1 MMGGDAQHSRD
12 SNEFTESSPLLTGDR
27 PRRPSHRP
35 TLSVTSLPSVH
46 VPKLHNG
53 RIIVNLLCII
63 ALIASSS
70 TGFTGIPVTRVL
82 EDIVCRQYYGAK
94 DGTGGPIDEQD
105 CKKNAIQEK
114 VAFVMALSSSLDA
127 AVGFVAA
134 FPWGLAADRIGRKPV
149 VTIALFGLLVNVFWG
164 IAVLCFDGALPVE
177 LIWLGSAGLL
187 FGGGNAV
194 LVGIILSMITD
205 STTEEERA
213 VAFMRLHVASLVG
226 NLVSPAVSSIMMERM
241 GPWPSIWVAVSC
253 IVISGISFLFV
264 PETLK
269 HQPAQ
274 DDTQE
279 PERGSEPEA
288 AGRESR
294 MSHVIARFKD
304 SLSILKSP
312 SLILLLL
319 TCLGSAPII
328 SATLQFMAQFISK
341 RYGIRLAQTGYVQ
354 STYGIAQVI
363 QAFIIL
369 PWLTRKIM
377 KSTTPARFRAT
388 DEHHRDLSLARW
400 SFGFLIVGVLVLGLS
415 PTLAVFV
422 FGLLLMALGS
432 SFGSLNKSLMSLYVD
447 PEHRSRLFSLV
458 GMVEVVGS
466 VYAQPMLAV
475 LFALGMELGGGW
487 IGLPYYVLSIIVA
500 LTGSLLFFVKVPNEA
515 RVLSTT
521 RENEYHDD

>member
-1 MMGGDAQHSRD
+1 MMGGDVQHSQD
-12 SNEFTESSPLLTGDR
+12 LTESSPLLTDQQ
-27 PRRPSHRP
+27 PRRPSRR

-46 VPKLHNG
+46 IPQLHNG

-63 ALIASSS
+63 ALIASSAN
-70 TGFTGIPVTRVL
+70 GFTSIPVTRVL
-82 EDIVCRQYYGAK
+82 EDIVCRQYYGGK
-94 DGTGGPIDEQD
+94 DGASGPIDEQD

-134 FPWGLAADRIGRKPV
+134 FPWGLVADRIGRKPV
-149 VTIALFGLLVNVFWG
+149 VTIALLGLLINLFWG
-164 IAVLCFDGALPVE
+164 IAILCFDGALPVE
-177 LIWLGSAGLL
+177 LIWVGSAGFLI
-187 FGGGNAV
+187 GGGNAV

-226 NLVSPAVSSIMMERM
+226 NLVSPAISSVMMERM
-241 GPWPSIWVAVSC
+241 GPWPSIWVAVSA
-253 IVISGISFLFV
+253 ILISGISFLFV

-269 HQPAQ
+269 HHPPQSN
-274 DDTQE
+274 TQE
-279 PERGSEPEA
+279 AE
-288 AGRESR
+288 RESESEATGPKSR
-294 MSHVIARFKD
+294 VSHVIIRFKE

-319 TCLGSAPII
+319 SCLGSAPIL
-328 SATLQFMAQFISK
+328 SSTLQFMAQFISK

-354 STYGIAQVI
+354 ATYGIAQII

-377 KSTTPARFRAT
+377 KSTTPARFRAP

-415 PTLAVFV
+415 PILSGFV

-500 LTGSLLFFVKVPNEA
+500 LTGSLLFFVKVPDEA
-515 RVLSTT
+515 RDLSTPH
-521 RENEYHDD
+521 ESEYHDD